1 MTPDVYL
8 AELQAPMSTSSRPL
22 PAVRPSVRKLTGEL
36 VALRRDLHRR
46 PELSWQETGTQEVVL
61 ERLRAWGLE
70 DVRPIADTGVTALVH
85 GGRPGRTLLWR
96 ADMDALPIQERN
108 DVEYASTSPGVMHA
122 CGHDGHVAIA
132 LGLARLVHDRRESLE
147 GSLRFVFQ
155 PAEES
160 AGGAQRCIEAGVLEA
175 PSVDAALGLH
185 LDADEPT
192 GAVVV
197 MAGPAM
203 AAPTAIAITIRG
215 RGGHAAQPQEGIDA
229 IAAASQVVMALQTV
243 VSRSTGPADTVVL
256 TIGTIEGG
264 ERHNIIAE
272 QVRMTG
278 TIRTFDAKVLERT
291 LRRAEDV
298 VAGVTAAMGA
308 TYEFSH
314 YTSCPVLVNDAGMTA
329 LVERE
334 ARAFF
339 GDEGVLRR
347 APNTGADD
355 MACFLERV
363 PGCYFFLGARPRQ
376 RSRRFPHHHPRF
388 DFDERALTVGL
399 EFALRLV
406 EGYLSP

>member
-1 MTPDVYL
+1 
-8 AELQAPMSTSSRPL
+8 MSTSSRPL
-22 PAVRPSVRKLTGEL
+22 PAVRPSVRRLAAEL
-36 VALRRDLHRR
+36 VALRRDLHRH
-46 PELSWQETGTQEVVL
+46 PELSWQERRTQEVVL

-70 DVRPIADTGVTALVH
+70 DVRPIADTGATALVR
-85 GGRPGRTLLWR
+85 GGRQGRTLLWR

-108 DVEYASTSPGVMHA
+108 EVEYASTVPGVMHA

-132 LGLARLVHDRRESLE
+132 LGLARLVHESR
-147 GSLRFVFQ
+147 GSLAGSVRFVFQ

-160 AGGAQRCIEAGVLEA
+160 AGGAQRCIEAGVLEEPA
-175 PSVDAALGLH
+175 VDAGLGLH
-185 LDADEPT
+185 IDADTPT

-197 MAGPAM
+197 MAGPAF

-215 RGGHAAQPQEGIDA
+215 RGGHAAQPHRAVDA
-229 IAAASQVVMALQTV
+229 IVAASQVVTALQTV
-243 VSRSTGPADTVVL
+243 VSRSTDPSDTVVL

-264 ERHNIIAE
+264 DRHNIIAE

-278 TIRTFDAKVLERT
+278 TIRTFDARVLDRT

-308 TYEFSH
+308 TYEFTH

-339 GDEGVLRR
+339 GGDGVLRR
-347 APNTGADD
+347 APSTGADD
-355 MACFLERV
+355 MACFLEKV
-363 PGCYFFLGARPRQ
+363 PGCYFFLGAQPRQ

-406 EGYLSP
+406 EAYLSP